1 MDILGLQPNVY
12 LEVEPILEIFET
24 LGPEA
29 VAMYV
34 LLQSI
39 EQPIAI
45 PKLVAWS
52 HLPEEKVLELCG
64 QLGMLQLGIQVSKIE
79 D

>member
-1 MDILGLQPNVY
+1 MDAIGLKPNVY

-24 LGPEA
+24 LGSEA

-52 HLPEEKVLELCG
+52 HLSEEKVLALCG
-64 QLGMLQLGIQVSKIE
+64 QLGMLQLGIQVSKAE